1 MLSHTNLCLHL
12 VFNDQI
18 VCVASVSVWFRSKE
32 RQRNGILGFGTRE
45 MKQERKNES
54 EGRGR
59 GRKGTPADKP
69 LDFENLRSAPDWRG

>member
-32 RQRNGILGFGTRE
+32 RQRNGILGFGRA
-45 MKQERKNES
+45 RNES
-54 EGRGR
+54 GGRGR

-69 LDFENLRSAPDWRG
+69 LDFENLRSAPDWLG